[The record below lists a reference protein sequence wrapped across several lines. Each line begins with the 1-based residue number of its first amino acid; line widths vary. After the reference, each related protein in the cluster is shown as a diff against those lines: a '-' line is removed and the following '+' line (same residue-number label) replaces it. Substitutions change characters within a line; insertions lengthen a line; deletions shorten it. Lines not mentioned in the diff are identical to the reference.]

1 MRELPP
7 DDPDVLVMPA
17 AALRAG
23 RPRRAPRS
31 WAIDIPA
38 EQRGSLLLLVGR
50 GVQLVNGL
58 LLSIVLVQRFGLATV
73 GAFALG
79 IAAVNILA
87 TVCALGLGAYL
98 PRQRQSHGQS
108 CFAALLLF
116 LVQLPLVVPLLALYA
131 TAQAHDRGEWL
142 VIFVVALSGFFIGLQ
157 NLGMM
162 LSIMIRRFHPGLI
175 APLCETA
182 GLLVGWL
189 WCASAPALALTLLAA
204 RVGSVL
210 LIWGGFRLERLP
222 LRRVGAIA
230 RDGARW
236 LAPDLL
242 GLLGEQAAPLVL
254 GAVVAR
260 GELGVFR
267 LCQQLLMA
275 ADSACWTFV
284 QSKYPEMVERGPAL
298 VGRVHGQVRR
308 MALGVAAALL
318 VGATV
323 LAYGFFHVP
332 AVAPLM
338 AVLAAALPW
347 RYESYLFGQ
356 ALRAVGRVD
365 AVTWLGGAKLLVFLL
380 LITAGTCLAGVWGAV
395 VALAGCSVLSGLAY
409 AWAYR
414 RSIAVAAEV
423 PR

>member
-1 MRELPP
+1 MTA
-7 DDPDVLVMPA
+7 PA
-17 AALRAG
+17 LEAA
-23 RPRRAPRS
+23 PRR

-38 EQRGSLLLLVGR
+38 EQRGSVMLLVGR

-108 CFAALLLF
+108 CYAALLLF
-116 LVQLPLVVPLLALYA
+116 LAQLPVVLPLLALYA
-131 TAQAHDRGEWL
+131 GAQAHDRGEWQ
-142 VIFVVALSGFFIGLQ
+142 VIFLVSLSGFFIGLQ

-175 APLCETA
+175 APLCETG

-189 WCASAPALALTLLAA
+189 WCATAPAMAATLLVA

-210 LIWGGFRLERLP
+210 VIWSGFRLQRLP
-222 LRRVGAIA
+222 LRHVA
-230 RDGARW
+230 RIGRNGMRW

-254 GAVVAR
+254 GAFVAR

-275 ADSACWTFV
+275 ADSPCWTFV
-284 QSKYPEMVERGPAL
+284 QSKYPQMVDSGPAF
-298 VGRVHGQVRR
+298 VERVHGQVRR
-308 MALGVAAALL
+308 VALVVAAGLL

-338 AVLAAALPW
+338 AILSATLPW
-347 RYESYLFGQ
+347 RYKSYLFGQ

-365 AVTWLGGAKLLVFLL
+365 AVTWLGGAKLVVALGLV
-380 LITAGTCLAGVWGAV
+380 TAGTALAGVWGAV
-395 VALAGCSVLSGLAY
+395 TALACCSLLSGLAY
-409 AWAYR
+409 EWAYR
-414 RSIAVAAEV
+414 RTIAAVAEV

>member
-1 MRELPP
+1 MTA
-7 DDPDVLVMPA
+7 PA
-17 AALRAG
+17 LEVAP
-23 RPRRAPRS
+23 PRR
-31 WAIDIPA
+31 WTFDIPA
-38 EQRGSLLLLVGR
+38 EQRGSVLLLVGR

-58 LLSIVLVQRFGLATV
+58 LLSIVLVQRFGLETV
-73 GAFALG
+73 GVFALG
-79 IAAVNILA
+79 IAAVNMLA

-116 LVQLPLVVPLLALYA
+116 MVQLPLVVPLLALYA
-131 TAQAHDRGEWL
+131 SSQARDQGEWQ

-162 LSIMIRRFHPGLI
+162 LSIMIRRFYPGLL
-175 APLCETA
+175 APLCETG
-182 GLLVGWL
+182 GLVIGWL
-189 WCASAPALALTLLAA
+189 FCATAPALALTLLAA
-204 RVGSVL
+204 RVVSVFI
-210 LIWGGFRLERLP
+210 IWAGFELERLP
-222 LRRVGAIA
+222 LRRVATIG
-230 RDGARW
+230 RDGMRW

-254 GAVVAR
+254 GAFVAR

-275 ADSACWTFV
+275 ADSPCWTFV
-284 QSKYPEMVERGPAL
+284 QSKYPEMVDSGPAFIE
-298 VGRVHGQVRR
+298 RVYGQVRR
-308 MALGVAAALL
+308 IALVVALALV

-338 AVLAAALPW
+338 TILSAALLW
-347 RYESYLFGQ
+347 RYKSYLFGQ

-365 AVTWLGGAKLLVFLL
+365 AVTWLGGAKLVVALV
-380 LITAGTCLAGVWGAV
+380 LITAGTMLAGVWGAII
-395 VALAGCSVLSGLAY
+395 ALACSSFLSGLAY
-409 AWAYR
+409 EWVYR
-414 RSIAVAAEV
+414 RSIAAVAEV
-423 PR
+423 HG

>member
-1 MRELPP
+1 MSAPAI
-7 DDPDVLVMPA
+7 DVAP
-17 AALRAG
+17 
-23 RPRRAPRS
+23 PRR
-31 WAIDIPA
+31 WAIDVPA

-58 LLSIVLVQRFGLATV
+58 LLSIVLVRRFGLATV

-98 PRQRQSHGQS
+98 PRQRQSHAQS
-108 CFAALLLF
+108 CFAALCLF
-116 LVQLPLVVPLLALYA
+116 LAQLPLVVPLLALYA
-131 TAQAHDRGEWL
+131 GALAHDRDEWQ

-175 APLCETA
+175 APLCETG
-182 GLLVGWL
+182 GLVVGWL
-189 WCASAPALALTLLAA
+189 VCATAPALALTLLAA
-204 RVGSVL
+204 RAVSVL
-210 LIWGGFRLERLP
+210 VIWGGFRLERLP
-222 LRRVGAIA
+222 LARVAAMG
-230 RDGARW
+230 RDGVRW
-236 LAPDLL
+236 LTPDLL

-254 GAVVAR
+254 GAFVAR

-275 ADSACWTFV
+275 ADSPCWTFV
-284 QSKYPEMVERGPAL
+284 QSKYPEMVESGSAF
-298 VGRVHGQVRR
+298 VARVHGQVRR
-308 MALGVAAALL
+308 IALAVAAALV

-323 LAYGFFHVP
+323 LAHAFFHVP

-338 AVLAAALPW
+338 AVLSAALPW
-347 RYESYLFGQ
+347 RYKSYLFGQ

-365 AVTWLGGAKLLVFLL
+365 AVTWLGGGKLVVALV
-380 LITAGTCLAGVWGAV
+380 LITAGTWLAGVWGAV
-395 VALAGCSVLSGLAY
+395 VALACCSLLSGLAY
-409 AWAYR
+409 EWAYR
-414 RSIAVAAEV
+414 RSIATAAEV
-423 PR
+423 NR

>member
-1 MRELPP
+1 MTAPAI
-7 DDPDVLVMPA
+7 DVAP
-17 AALRAG
+17 
-23 RPRRAPRS
+23 PRR

-38 EQRGSLLLLVGR
+38 EQRGSVLLLVGR

-58 LLSIVLVQRFGLATV
+58 LLSIILVQRFGLETV

-98 PRQRQSHGQS
+98 PRQRQSHAQS
-108 CFAALLLF
+108 CFAALCLF
-116 LVQLPLVVPLLALYA
+116 LAQLPLVVPLLALYA
-131 TAQAHDRGEWL
+131 GLQANDSGESQ
-142 VIFVVALSGFFIGLQ
+142 VIFLVALSGFFIGLQ

-162 LSIMIRRFHPGLI
+162 LSIMIRRFYPGLI
-175 APLCETA
+175 APLCETG
-182 GLLVGWL
+182 GLIVGWL
-189 WCASAPALALTLLAA
+189 CCATAPAMALTLLAA
-204 RVGSVL
+204 RVVSVL
-210 LIWGGFRLERLP
+210 VIWIGFRLERLP
-222 LRRVGAIA
+222 LRRVVAIG
-230 RDGARW
+230 RDGMRW

-254 GAVVAR
+254 GAFVAR

-275 ADSACWTFV
+275 ADSPCWTFV
-284 QSKYPEMVERGPAL
+284 QSKYPEMVERGPAF
-298 VGRVHGQVRR
+298 VERVHGQVRHI
-308 MALGVAAALL
+308 ALVVTVALI

-338 AVLAAALPW
+338 AILSAALLW
-347 RYESYLFGQ
+347 RYKSYLFGQ

-365 AVTWLGGAKLLVFLL
+365 AVTWLGGGKLIVALI
-380 LITAGTCLAGVWGAV
+380 LITVGTRLAGVWGAV
-395 VALAGCSVLSGLAY
+395 LALACCSLLSGLAY
-409 AWAYR
+409 EWAYR
-414 RSIAVAAEV
+414 RSIAAVAEV
-423 PR
+423 NR

>member
-1 MRELPP
+1 MTA
-7 DDPDVLVMPA
+7 PA
-17 AALRAG
+17 LEAA
-23 RPRRAPRS
+23 PRR

-38 EQRGSLLLLVGR
+38 EQRGSVMLLVGR

-108 CFAALLLF
+108 CYAALLLF
-116 LVQLPLVVPLLALYA
+116 LAQLPVVLPLLALYA
-131 TAQAHDRGEWL
+131 GVQAHDRGEWQ

-175 APLCETA
+175 APLCETG

-189 WCASAPALALTLLAA
+189 WCATAPAMAVTLLVA

-210 LIWGGFRLERLP
+210 VIWSGFRLQRLP
-222 LRRVGAIA
+222 LRQVA
-230 RDGARW
+230 RIGRNGMRW

-254 GAVVAR
+254 GAFVAR

-275 ADSACWTFV
+275 ADSPCWTFV
-284 QSKYPEMVERGPAL
+284 QSKYPQMVDSGPAF
-298 VGRVHGQVRR
+298 VERVHGQVRR
-308 MALGVAAALL
+308 VALVVAAGLV

-338 AVLAAALPW
+338 AILSATLPW
-347 RYESYLFGQ
+347 RYKSYLFGQ

-365 AVTWLGGAKLLVFLL
+365 AVTWLGGAKLVVALGLV
-380 LITAGTCLAGVWGAV
+380 TAGTALAGVWGAV
-395 VALAGCSVLSGLAY
+395 TALACCSLLSGLAY
-409 AWAYR
+409 EWAYR
-414 RSIAVAAEV
+414 RTIAAVAEV